1 VQKLVVK
8 PDQLIKRR
16 GKLGLIKVNA
26 NFPEVKSWVEE
37 RMGKDQKVGRA
48 TGKLRNFIIEP
59 FIPHG
64 EVRVSVLLFLQI
76 MILSLCVNIQNKVCG
91 FC

>member
-1 VQKLVVK
+1 VFFYVQKLVVK

-26 NFPEVKSWVEE
+26 DFQEVKSWVEE
-37 RMGKDQKVGRA
+37 RMGQDQKVGRA

-59 FIPHG
+59 FISHG
-64 EVRVSVLLFLQI
+64 EVRIIVYYFYR
-76 MILSLCVNIQNKVCG
+76 
-91 FC
+91 